1 MACEAQLKSVIRYS
15 EMSNSKSLLKPLNFR
30 LLSQESE
37 ERHAT
42 WLELFFDLIFVV
54 AIAEL
59 SGVLSEDIS
68 LAGVSGFVILFV
80 VVWWCWL
87 NATYYSDL
95 FDTDDIVHRTLTATL
110 MVAVSA
116 LAINLHHAVDETSTG
131 FALSYVAIRILLVA
145 IFLRA
150 GWHID
155 IARPLANR
163 FAISFGLSAAF
174 WLAST
179 LFPVPIKC
187 CLWILGI
194 SIEIGMTL
202 TAGEGV
208 HVELA
213 PHASH
218 LPERFGL
225 FTIIVLGE
233 SVFAVVQGVVDKQ
246 WSPVAAVTAVLCFV
260 IAFCLWW
267 VYFDNLGGS
276 AIRAAR
282 TYRNVQAYQV
292 WMFTHL
298 PLSIGLVTTGVAV
311 HHMLTHSLSLANH
324 WLLCASVALCFVS
337 LGVINLSGLASGAK
351 LRCKAQAL
359 RRFSA
364 SAAIALIAIF
374 GGGLTALG
382 LSGCIAGICVMQVA
396 SDFR

>member
-1 MACEAQLKSVIRYS
+1 
-15 EMSNSKSLLKPLNFR
+15 MSNLKSLLKPPKFR
-30 LLSQESE
+30 LKNHENE

-68 LAGVSGFVILFV
+68 LAGVSGFVILFI

-116 LAINLHHAVDETSTG
+116 LAVNLQHAVDETSTG
-131 FALSYVAIRILLVA
+131 FAVSYVTIRILLAA

-155 IARPLANR
+155 LARPLTHRVATC
-163 FAISFGLSAAF
+163 FGLSAMF

-179 LFPVPIKC
+179 AVPVPLKC
-187 CLWILGI
+187 SLWLVGMA
-194 SIEIGMTL
+194 IEIGMTL
-202 TAGEGV
+202 TAGERV

-213 PHASH
+213 PHDSH

-233 SVFAVVQGVVDKQ
+233 SVFAVVHGVADKQ
-246 WSPVAAVTAVLCFV
+246 WSLVAAVTAVLCFV

-267 VYFDNLGGS
+267 IYFDNLGGS
-276 AIRAAR
+276 AIRAVR
-282 TYRNVQAYQV
+282 TYRNVRAYQV

-311 HHMLTHSLSLANH
+311 HHILTHSLSWANH
-324 WLLCASVALCFVS
+324 WLLCASVSLCFVS
-337 LGVINLSGLASGAK
+337 LGIINLAGLASGAT
-351 LRCKAQAL
+351 LRCQAQAL
-359 RRFSA
+359 RRFG
-364 SAAIALIAIF
+364 AAGGIMLIAIF